1 LLKKTFY
8 FCGALKIKTQMGK
21 GDKKSKKGKISM
33 GSFGVSRPSKS
44 NLRQA
49 EKLVEKTAAKS
60 KPAKPAAVKA
70 PAAAKTTA
78 PKAAALPK
86 AETAAKPAKKEA
98 AAKK

>member
-1 LLKKTFY
+1 
-8 FCGALKIKTQMGK
+8 MGK

-49 EKLVEKTAAKS
+49 EKLNEKSVASA
-60 KPAKPAAVKA
+60 KPAKDPATAKAAPAKA
-70 PAAAKTTA
+70 PAA
-78 PKAAALPK
+78 PK
-86 AETAAKPAKKEA
+86 AEAAKPAKKEA